1 MIHPMNFLSIVKIA
15 LSPFPPGAVFNQV
28 LAEVESAEMKRR
40 IEILENPLAH
50 FGDDAKPLCHLLYDG
65 LKAQSAQLSNKVSWS
80 DELEPYLKTLR
91 RFEAQGM
98 VGGAPALGR
107 QNEFLMGIGLAPEFI
122 VYLALISDDNELCKA
137 LSAYLDGL
145 DPGKG
150 VNGREIQGNITLPLP
165 VIDAFLSVYEKQGQG
180 IKSREIGASYY
191 VAK

>member
-1 MIHPMNFLSIVKIA
+1 MNFLSIVKIA
-15 LSPFPPGAVFNQV
+15 LSPFPQGAVFNQI

-40 IEILENPLAH
+40 IEILENPLAR
-50 FGDDAKPLCHLLYDG
+50 FGEDAKPLCHLLYDA
-65 LKAQSAQLSNKVSWS
+65 LKTQSTQLSNKVSWS
-80 DELEPYLKTLR
+80 EQLEPYIKTLR

-107 QNEFLMGIGLAPEFI
+107 PNEFLMGIGVTPEFS
-122 VYLALISDDNELCKA
+122 VYLALISDDGELCKE

-145 DPGKG
+145 EPGKG
-150 VNGREIQGNITLPLP
+150 VNGREIQGYIPLPLP

-180 IKSREIGASYY
+180 LKSREIGASYY

>member
-1 MIHPMNFLSIVKIA
+1 MNFLSIVKIA

-28 LAEVESAEMKRR
+28 LAEVESAELKRR
-40 IEILENPLAH
+40 IEILENPLSH

-65 LKAQSAQLSNKVSWS
+65 LKTQFGQLSSKVSWS
-80 DELEPYLKTLR
+80 EELEPYLKTLR

-98 VGGAPALGR
+98 VGGAPVLGR
-107 QNEFLMGIGLAPEFI
+107 QNEFLMGIGIAPEFV
-122 VYLALISDDNELCKA
+122 VYLALISVDAELSKE
-137 LSAYLDGL
+137 LSAFLDEL

-150 VNGREIQGNITLPLP
+150 VNGREIQMNIALPLP
-165 VIDAFLSVYEKQGQG
+165 VIDALLSVYERQGQG